1 MKNADKGFIK
11 LQRDLLSQPGVT
23 DLLAKEGAAGLG
35 LYVSLNLYL
44 AHCQGGWGAYTNH
57 QLSAIA
63 IQMKKH
69 RADVTRVI
77 ENYGLFVIEDGR
89 FTSPWLRRSFKAEC
103 TSKPKKSASATSSP
117 SSPKGADEVSPKLP
131 QGSSEA
137 SPKLPQS
144 SSKVSAKFLHPRAYI
159 LSRAEDIDK
168 DIDINKDKENK
179 EKSAFERVAGGVRHA
194 SHGQPLP
201 ADAPPQRHLNELYS
215 YSRREWVAAEEFD
228 AAVELPLCRE
238 MFNGKE
244 LEG

>member
-1 MKNADKGFIK
+1 MKKSNNGFIK
-11 LQRDLLSQPGVT
+11 LRRDLLSQPGVT

-35 LYVSLNLYL
+35 LYVSINLYL
-44 AHCQGGWGAYTNH
+44 AHCEGGWGAFTGH
-57 QLSAIA
+57 QLSAIG
-63 IQMKKH
+63 IQMRKH

-77 ENYGLFVIEDGR
+77 EDYGLFVIEGLR
-89 FTSPWLRRSFKAEC
+89 FTSLWMQSFYRMKHPPKSSEGLPDNPSEPLR
-103 TSKPKKSASATSSP
+103 KSCA
-117 SSPKGADEVSPKLP
+117 EVSPKLLRS
-131 QGSSEA
+131 SSEV
-137 SPKLPQS
+137 SPKL
-144 SSKVSAKFLHPRAYI
+144 LHPRPY
-159 LSRAEDIDK
+159 LLMRAEEIEIEKDK
-168 DIDINKDKENK
+168 EKENK